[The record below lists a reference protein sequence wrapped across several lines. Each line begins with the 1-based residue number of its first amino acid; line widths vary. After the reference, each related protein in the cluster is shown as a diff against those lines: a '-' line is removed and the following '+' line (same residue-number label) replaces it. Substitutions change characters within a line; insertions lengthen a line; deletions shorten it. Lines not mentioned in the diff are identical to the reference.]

1 MGQDQDCAAAP
12 VAMIHNLYDDIQR
25 GRIDPGDPYFPY
37 ALAVL
42 RDESSQRMLKPIAQS
57 MVDQIMEAGE
67 LTGHFSSH
75 PAPELSERDRQMM
88 AFLDA
93 KEDPD
98 MASTAD
104 GCMIQTRKCLG
115 CTVKAANICAE
126 RRVDWYYQASKAV
139 KQIRRDAI
147 EGLEQSCEKWRQATD
162 RLDKSIWYAMQ
173 IFQIGHR
180 EEERTFAEIV
190 CKMAA
195 SLVRRACFETMGMVL
210 TVQWRSP
217 DAKPCVVAVSP
228 DDVSGLYI
236 MDVLSWEHW
245 SNLDPAVV

>member
-1 MGQDQDCAAAP
+1 
-12 VAMIHNLYDDIQR
+12 
-25 GRIDPGDPYFPY
+25 
-37 ALAVL
+37 
-42 RDESSQRMLKPIAQS
+42 
-57 MVDQIMEAGE
+57 MVRNPNPNRYSRYKDN
-67 LTGHFSSH
+67 TDSRRKH
-75 PAPELSERDRQMM
+75 PDS
-88 AFLDA
+88 
-93 KEDPD
+93 
-98 MASTAD
+98 
-104 GCMIQTRKCLG
+104 
-115 CTVKAANICAE
+115 
-126 RRVDWYYQASKAV
+126 
-139 KQIRRDAI
+139 
-147 EGLEQSCEKWRQATD
+147 EKWRQATD

-190 CKMAA
+190 YKMAA

-236 MDVLSWEHW
+236 MDVLSWEYW